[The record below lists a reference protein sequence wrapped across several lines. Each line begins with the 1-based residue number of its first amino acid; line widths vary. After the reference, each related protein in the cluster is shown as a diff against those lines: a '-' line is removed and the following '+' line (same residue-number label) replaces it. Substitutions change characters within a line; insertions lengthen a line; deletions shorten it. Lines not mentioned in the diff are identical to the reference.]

1 MKAPLPDNE
10 ARRLKEL
17 LQYKILD
24 TTAEAVFDDFT
35 RLASYICGTP
45 IALISLVDADRQWF
59 KAKVG
64 LEASETPRDIAFCAH
79 AILQADVFVV
89 PDATVDQ
96 RFATNPLVTSAPHVR
111 FYAGTPLT
119 TAEGNA
125 LGTLCAIDHVPRKLD
140 PEQLE
145 ALQLLGRQVV
155 KQIELR
161 RNEESLER
169 EQQQLQQIIAI
180 APVAMAMFD
189 LEMRYLAH
197 SNKWP
202 IAHGLDEQSLI
213 GRLHYEV
220 VPDIPDCWKAIHQLG
235 LEGKAITNPEDVFE
249 REDGSKIYL
258 RWAVE
263 PWRHPEGGVGGI
275 VIVTD
280 TINELVEAREAA
292 LEASRLKSRF
302 LANMSHEIRTPMNA
316 VLGMTG
322 LLLETPLNPEQR
334 DFVETI
340 RISGDALLSLIDEI
354 LDLSKLEAGE
364 MKLEILEFDLHT
376 CIKEVL
382 ELLAPQAHAKG
393 LKIAAFVAPDVGKAF
408 MGDGG
413 RLRQILMN
421 LIGNAI
427 KFTSVGEVVV
437 RAEWRTATS
446 TRTTIRFSVIDTGL
460 GIGSEDQRKLFT
472 PFTQVDASTTRKY
485 GGTGLGLAI
494 CQQLVTLMGGEI
506 GLESQLGQGSKFWV
520 EVPFA
525 PVVPSGCLIPQRELL
540 SEPQLLIVDALQPKL
555 KILLAEDNLIN
566 QKVALKQLHNLGYK
580 ADVAA
585 NGQEVLQLLAKIPY
599 DLILMDCQMPIKDGF
614 ETTREIRQQIDAVQ
628 TASGPRRPVIVA
640 LTANAMKEDQQ
651 RCLDAGMDDY
661 LSKPVAKE
669 KLAAVLKRWTC
680 TILAPEGA
688 IASQQEVPTPDAT
701 SLILDWE
708 HLHQL
713 SEGNTEFELELLQ
726 MFVEDAQPQ
735 LETLAVAIAAKDVQ
749 QVMWVAHYIKG
760 ASGNVG
766 ATAMYLSSEK
776 LEQLA
781 HQQQFEGATDLLAD
795 LTQFLHRLQAFLG
808 SRT

>member
-10 ARRLKEL
+10 ARRLEEL

-24 TTAEAVFDDFT
+24 TMPEAVFDDFT

-79 AILQADVFVV
+79 AILQSDVFVV
-89 PDATVDQ
+89 PDATVDE
-96 RFATNPLVTSAPHVR
+96 RFATNPLVTSTPHIR

-119 TAEGNA
+119 TVEGNA
-125 LGTLCAIDHVPRKLD
+125 LGTLCTLDHVPRKLD

-161 RNEESLER
+161 RNEELLER
-169 EQQQLQQIIAI
+169 ERQQLQQIVAV
-180 APVAMAMFD
+180 APVAIAMFD

-202 IAHGLDEQSLI
+202 TAHGMDDQSLI

-220 VPDIPDCWKAIHQLG
+220 LPDIPERWRAVHQLG
-235 LEGKAITNPEDVFE
+235 LKGEAISNSEDLFE

-263 PWRHPEGGVGGI
+263 PWRHPLGEVGGI
-275 VIVTD
+275 VIVID

-322 LLLETPLNPEQR
+322 LLLETSLNPEQR

-340 RISGDALLSLIDEI
+340 RVSGDALLSLIDEI

-364 MKLEILEFDLHT
+364 MKLETLEFDLHT

-382 ELLAPQAHAKG
+382 ELLAPQADAKG
-393 LKIAAFVAPDVGKAF
+393 LKIAALIAPNIGRVF
-408 MGDGG
+408 LGDGG

-437 RAEWRTATS
+437 RAEWRAATS
-446 TRTTIRFSVIDTGL
+446 TTSTIRFSVIDTGL
-460 GIGSEDQRKLFT
+460 GISPEDQRKLFT

-506 GLESQLGQGSKFWV
+506 GVESQLDQGSKFWF
-520 EVPFA
+520 EVPFTPA
-525 PVVPSGCLIPQRELL
+525 VSSGFIPQRELL
-540 SEPQLLIVDALQPKL
+540 SGPQSLIVDALQPKL

-566 QKVALKQLHNLGYK
+566 QKVALKQLQNLGYE

-585 NGQEVLQLLAKIPY
+585 NGQESLATLSPNSLRL
-599 DLILMDCQMPIKDGF
+599 DSDGL
-614 ETTREIRQQIDAVQ
+614 
-628 TASGPRRPVIVA
+628 P
-640 LTANAMKEDQQ
+640 
-651 RCLDAGMDDY
+651 DAGQ
-661 LSKPVAKE
+661 
-669 KLAAVLKRWTC
+669 RR
-680 TILAPEGA
+680 
-688 IASQQEVPTPDAT
+688 
-701 SLILDWE
+701 
-708 HLHQL
+708 
-713 SEGNTEFELELLQ
+713 F
-726 MFVEDAQPQ
+726 
-735 LETLAVAIAAKDVQ
+735 
-749 QVMWVAHYIKG
+749 
-760 ASGNVG
+760 
-766 ATAMYLSSEK
+766 
-776 LEQLA
+776 
-781 HQQQFEGATDLLAD
+781 
-795 LTQFLHRLQAFLG
+795 
-808 SRT
+808 